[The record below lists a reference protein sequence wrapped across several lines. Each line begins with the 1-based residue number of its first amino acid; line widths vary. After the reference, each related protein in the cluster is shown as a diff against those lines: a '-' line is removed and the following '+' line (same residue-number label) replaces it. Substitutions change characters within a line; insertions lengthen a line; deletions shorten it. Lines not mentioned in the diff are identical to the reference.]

1 MNKKKHLLFII
12 LTVILCISVM
22 FTAIACDDKKDT
34 PEEEEKATQLF
45 TNGDFSVTSGE
56 TYPLTPGSWTGA
68 LGYTSAPS
76 GSDNLIAGVIDTEDK
91 AFSKNRRTY
100 GRVANPGKSF
110 DTADG
115 DSSNLLM
122 IYNKA
127 NTFYKYTSS
136 SISLTANHY
145 YKLSFAI
152 KTVNLSSNNSENRL
166 AGANVFV
173 NGSAYAEYTGINTN
187 GEWQY
192 KELYIQNGSSSGSFT
207 VVAQL
212 GGGSSSDTAAL
223 TSGHAFFDN
232 FVLTDLTD
240 VEEDETAFTQDDF
253 DNVTIGTD
261 GATTTQKY
269 STLLGDTD
277 MNYTTGNASPYTA
290 SKYSTITGF
299 GNGDNAWSSSSY
311 VEKGILDTSITS
323 TLTTSYGDKTRLDLT
338 TPSNSLNSKVLYI
351 QNKRATAYGYRN
363 QTSYTLNSGENTYYK
378 ISVMVRTHIPD
389 ANKGATL
396 KLTTGSGAD
405 NDLGIK
411 INNINNSEWTE
422 YSFVIKANQIRNRS
436 VYLEMWLGEGGQED
450 TDTHVIGSAFFDCI
464 SFSTATEEEYN
475 STEENSQVATKADL
489 TTDMANINSIDGNIF
504 NNDIHSDNLPIN
516 STTSGVV
523 STEDTAWSNSQFS
536 SVENPKS
543 ALSNNPE
550 VIVINNFLPTS
561 YRLSNIFRNSS
572 GAVDKNGSLGT
583 ILPNSNYIISFWV
596 KTKDIK
602 SGSGLTASLNRFEN
616 KNNLSLDNVAAGNYA
631 SFFTSSSEFTAI
643 NTEDLKD
650 YVSEGNNG
658 YTEFAFYVQG
668 NELVNSELALSFALG
683 SGDKTSSA
691 SHISGYAFISNIT
704 IEKIEPTEYTSAT
717 ASTVLKKLS
726 LQSAAGSNE
735 VSSNGFFNYIN
746 TTDTLSQYSSETL
759 GEGKEVFNGD
769 GKLSDVYGIPTGWT
783 ISNSALLDND
793 GESLTD
799 ASSGKALAGVVDLTS
814 EKHKAAMNTLTGSET
829 ANIEQLKD
837 KGLVGYNVEDYPH
850 ILMLKT
856 NNVSKFNY
864 TSSNLSLSANSYYM
878 VTVWARTISNDDR
891 FSIVLSS
898 TTNTS
903 VNDTYEF
910 SGIEGHTDWKQYSFF
925 IQTGYSSV
933 TAKLS
938 LYAGNNN
945 TDAAVSSTVFF
956 ANASYASIS
965 EDAYNAGVEGGTE
978 AEYKLIKES
987 WLTDTFDQTSGD
999 ASLATPSG
1007 WTGATLDKDA
1017 SSDEDHLAAG
1027 VFNKNS
1033 SDWGDLD
1040 LDADND
1046 SAIVDAIFNDTDTT
1060 IGNKTLVIYNKQN
1073 TAYGY
1078 TSNSISLKEDTYYK
1092 ISIWLLTYGL
1102 KSTDSATVTLKINNL
1117 SYVFGK
1123 LSTSEL
1129 TANEQ
1134 ARRINTSDYSD
1145 GSEKIGVWTQYNF
1158 YVKTEAKVT
1167 ASATLSISLGADSG
1181 DDEALWMSG
1190 YVFADNFLTETISEE
1205 EFIARQPVEGETEDT
1220 IDESIIDSALVP
1232 NNFRIVF
1239 TTEDADA
1246 KAPEDDSTEN
1256 GGNDNSFLW
1265 LYITSGVIGGLI
1277 VIVVIAWL
1285 IKKFAPKRKFGAK
1298 SKASY
1303 DKNSDV
1309 KNNDRKNKYN
1319 S

>member
-22 FTAIACDDKKDT
+22 FTAIACEDEKDT
-34 PEEEEKATQLF
+34 PEEEEKVTKLF
-45 TNGDFSVTSGE
+45 TNGDFSATSGE

-91 AFSKNRRTY
+91 SFSKNRKTY

-145 YKLSFAI
+145 YKLTFAV

-212 GGGSSSDTAAL
+212 GGGSSSDTSAL

-253 DNVTIGTD
+253 DNVTVGTN

-277 MNYTTGNASPYTA
+277 MNYTTGNTSPYTA

-311 VEKGILDTSITS
+311 VEKGILDTSVTPS
-323 TLTTSYGDKTRLDLT
+323 LTTSYGDKTRLDLT
-338 TPSNSLNSKVLYI
+338 TPEKSLNSKVLYI

-363 QTSYTLNSGENTYYK
+363 QASYTLKSGSDTYYK

-389 ANKGATL
+389 NAKGATL

-411 INNINNSEWTE
+411 IVDINNSEWTE
-422 YSFVIKANQIRNRS
+422 YTFVIKANQIRNRA
-436 VYLEMWLGEGGQED
+436 VYLEMWLGEGGQDD
-450 TDTHVIGSAFFDCI
+450 TDTHVVGTAFFDCI
-464 SFSTATEEEYN
+464 SFSTATADEYN
-475 STEENSQVATKADL
+475 NVDDTSKVSTKADL
-489 TTDMANINSIDGNIF
+489 TTDTRNIEDINGSIF

-523 STEDTAWSNSQFS
+523 STEETAWAGSAFS
-536 SVENPKS
+536 SIENPKS
-543 ALSNNPE
+543 ALGTSDI
-550 VIVINNFLPTS
+550 IVINNFLPTS
-561 YRLSNIFRNSS
+561 YKLSNIFRDDKGKIDNS
-572 GAVDKNGSLGT
+572 KPLGT

-616 KNNLSLDNVAAGNYA
+616 PDNLSLENVTASNYA
-631 SFFTSSSEFTAI
+631 KFFTSSSEFTAI

-650 YVSEGNNG
+650 YASEGNNN

-683 SGDKTSSA
+683 SGDKTTSA

-704 IEKIEPTEYTSAT
+704 IEKIEPTEYTSAS
-717 ASTVLKKLS
+717 ASTVIKKLS
-726 LQSAAGSNE
+726 LQSSAGSNE

-746 TTDTLSQYSSETL
+746 ATDTLSQYNSENLAEEKT
-759 GEGKEVFNGD
+759 VFND
-769 GKLSDVYGIPTGWT
+769 QGKLEDVYGVPTGWT
-783 ISNSALLDND
+783 ISNSALLDTD

-799 ASSGKALAGVVDLTS
+799 ATFGKALAGVVDLS
-814 EKHKAAMNTLTGSET
+814 SDKHKDAMLSLTCSKI
-829 ANIEQLKD
+829 ANINDLAN
-837 KGLVGYNVEDYPH
+837 KGLIGYTVDDYPH

-878 VTVWARTISNDDR
+878 VTIWARTATASDR

-903 VNDTYEF
+903 SDNNYAF
-910 SGIEGHTDWKQYSFF
+910 SGLAGHTEWKQYSFF
-925 IQTGYSSV
+925 IQTGYTSV

-938 LYAGNNN
+938 LHAGNNN
-945 TDAAVSSTVFF
+945 VASESSNTVFF

-965 EDAYNAGVEGGTE
+965 EDAYNAGVENTDN
-978 AEYKLIKES
+978 AQYKLIKES

-1007 WTGATLDKDA
+1007 WTGATLDTDA
-1017 SSDEDHLAAG
+1017 SSDDDHLAAG

-1040 LDADND
+1040 LDADED
-1046 SAIVDAIFNDTDTT
+1046 SAIVDAIFNDNQTT
-1060 IGNKTLVIYNKQN
+1060 IGNKTLVIYNKKD

-1102 KSTDSATVTLKINNL
+1102 ESTDSATVTLKINNL

-1123 LSTSEL
+1123 LSTTEL

-1134 ARRINTSDYSD
+1134 ARRINTSEYSD
-1145 GSEKIGVWTQYNF
+1145 GNEKIGVWTQYNF

-1190 YVFADNFLTETISEE
+1190 YVFADNFLTETVTEE

-1220 IDESIIDSALVP
+1220 IDESIIDSTLVP

-1239 TTEDADA
+1239 TTEDAGA
-1246 KAPEDDSTEN
+1246 EPPEEKPTEGN
-1256 GGNDNSFLW
+1256 GNDNSFLW

-1277 VIVVIAWL
+1277 VIVVVVWL

-1298 SKASY
+1298 SKPTY

-1309 KNNDRKNKYN
+1309 KNNDRKNKYKG
-1319 S
+1319 